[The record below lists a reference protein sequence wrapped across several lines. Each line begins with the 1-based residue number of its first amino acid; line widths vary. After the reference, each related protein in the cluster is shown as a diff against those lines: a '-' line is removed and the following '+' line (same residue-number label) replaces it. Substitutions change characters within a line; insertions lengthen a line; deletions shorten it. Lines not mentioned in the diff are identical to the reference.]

1 MASFHFPRP
10 KKAPLGSRE
19 LATLS
24 RELASKINHE
34 RDLAVVT
41 DFFYEIAEDP
51 RVVRANQAALAPDLQ
66 ALIEMAVT
74 RMAGPE
80 IAPQVQFTPLW
91 CEEMKLAHGPFVA
104 GAWYGVAFCV
114 AGSSSA
120 CITLHRAGSSRTEY
134 FRASIVPG
142 RHGAAAGQ
150 SAANGAVAS
159 DGRSR
164 PS

>member
-1 MASFHFPRP
+1 MSSFHFPR
-10 KKAPLGSRE
+10 KKRSIASRE

-34 RDLAVVT
+34 RDLEVVT
-41 DFFYEIAEDP
+41 DFFLEIAEDP
-51 RVVRANQAALAPDLQ
+51 RVCRANQAALAPDLSG
-66 ALIEMAVT
+66 LIEMALT

-80 IAPQVQFTPLW
+80 VAAQVQFQPVW

-104 GAWYGVAFCV
+104 GPWYGIAFCV

-120 CITLHRAGSSRTEY
+120 CITLHRVGTSRTEF

-142 RHGAAAGQ
+142 GLRTAGGAATAGND
-150 SAANGAVAS
+150 A
-159 DGRSR
+159 RSR